1 MPQDQKN
8 SAQNSPFEIVS
19 PSKSKKV
26 SPRSFAIVLVILI
39 FLGISV
45 FLGVYLL
52 QQRTN
57 VAEKAAPATAMY
69 ITPGSQSK
77 APGSTFTF
85 SVDIDTSTNSV
96 TGVDARLTFNPAVM
110 QITSLTQG
118 AGATNLNQTITNTYD
133 NTAGTISYAIF
144 TLDGTKA
151 IHGSNI
157 EVLKVNAQVASGAA
171 AGSYNIAFD
180 PATAASAS
188 QEGQNVLVSKSQGV
202 LIVAAAGNNPT
213 ATPTPTATATSTS
226 QATATPTPTAT
237 ATDSGATAT
246 PVATQSTPLPIPVT
260 GTEWPTYVGVA
271 FGLLTIVGAIILAI

>member
-1 MPQDQKN
+1 ML
-8 SAQNSPFEIVS
+8 IV
-19 PSKSKKV
+19 
-26 SPRSFAIVLVILI
+26 LI

-77 APGSTFTF
+77 SPGSTFTF